1 MAIGP
6 LARLILQGAAVFTS
20 VFGRAFLQAYQQA
33 LVNAR
38 KGGAHSAAATAHTAV
53 QRSNKMQLAEA
64 RQVLNV
70 EKGELMEIDMKKLR
84 EQYERIFDAN
94 DPKKG
99 GSFYLQSKIF
109 RAKEALDMEI
119 EDITKGKGGSP

>member
-1 MAIGP
+1 MALGP

-20 VFGRAFLQAYQQA
+20 VFGRAFIQAYQQA
-33 LVNAR
+33 LINAR

-70 EKGELMEIDMKKLR
+70 EKGELLEVDMRKLR
-84 EQYERIFDAN
+84 EQYEKIFDAN

-99 GSFYLQSKIF
+99 GS
-109 RAKEALDMEI
+109 
-119 EDITKGKGGSP
+119 